1 MVVMVILSMML
12 FTMDGIFSDTSA
24 NLWLLGMLIGSA
36 AFGIAGIGSGRWI
49 QWGIGGAILGTVLGL
64 VLPGFAA
71 GGGISSTIGTFPV
84 SYTHLTLPTI
94 YSV

>member
-36 AFGIAGIGSGRWI
+36 AFGIAGIGSC
-49 QWGIGGAILGTVLGL
+49 LL
-64 VLPGFAA
+64 
-71 GGGISSTIGTFPV
+71 
-84 SYTHLTLPTI
+84 YTSP
-94 YSV
+94 SPRD